1 MLFVV
6 YAEGVG
12 LGKERRRK
20 KEGRGC
26 QMEDNE
32 QAEKCDIKELVAQ
45 CTGSGAK
52 KVQEEYLAKVV
63 RELMIKRFGKGSGFP
78 DEKILQVTC
87 EDNAKG
93 TWKIIDG
100 LFPLY
105 VAVAKAL
112 LDDVEYDL
120 FDMRLEAVKYMQQE
134 QPRTFNI

>member
-1 MLFVV
+1 M
-6 YAEGVG
+6 A
-12 LGKERRRK
+12 
-20 KEGRGC
+20 
-26 QMEDNE
+26 DNE
-32 QAEKCDIKELVAQ
+32 QAEKRDIKELVAQ
-45 CTGSGAK
+45 CTGSDAK

-63 RELMIKRFGKGSGFP
+63 RGLLIKRFGKGSGFS

-87 EDNAKG
+87 EDNAKVA
-93 TWKIIDG
+93 WKIKDG
-100 LFPLY
+100 IFPLY